1 MSEPGAQIEANRRD
15 GVIELR
21 NLSRTARKVFDGT
34 YLADL
39 FRIHGD
45 REPALARP

>member
-1 MSEPGAQIEANRRD
+1 MSEPGAQIEPHHRD

-21 NLSRTARKVFDGT
+21 NLSRAARKVFDVT

-39 FRIHGD
+39 CRIHGD
-45 REPALARP
+45 REPALARQ